1 MLSGFAASAD
11 HIILACGATDF
22 RKQIEG
28 LSSLVSMKYKLDPFA
43 SGYVFIF
50 CNRRR
55 NSIKVLRYDANGFV
69 LATKK
74 LLDGMKFQWPKDEK
88 EVDEIS
94 EATGMAV
101 GRVGN
106 RAEKSTSS
114 GRYVSGK

>member
-55 NSIKVLRYDANGFV
+55 NSIKVLRYDANGKRSKIRRSDFFPHV
-69 LATKK
+69 C
-74 LLDGMKFQWPKDEK
+74 
-88 EVDEIS
+88 
-94 EATGMAV
+94 
-101 GRVGN
+101 
-106 RAEKSTSS
+106 
-114 GRYVSGK
+114 